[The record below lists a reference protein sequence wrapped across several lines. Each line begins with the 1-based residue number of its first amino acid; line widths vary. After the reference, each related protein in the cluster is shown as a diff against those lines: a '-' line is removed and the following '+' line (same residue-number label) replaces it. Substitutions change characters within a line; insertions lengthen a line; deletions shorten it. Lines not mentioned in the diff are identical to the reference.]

1 MARTARFRT
10 WDIRDSPQ
18 DVKRTF
24 GLAVCWHYDVNPHE
38 IPDENPGHE
47 LKMATLFSSM
57 NHDAEMEAM
66 ALHGMLEANGIE
78 STVVGPSTIPSVE
91 FQVQVPRSQ
100 LAEAEKL
107 LADAR
112 ETGPAAAEE
121 AEAAQELGG
130 SGAE

>member
-1 MARTARFRT
+1 MTS
-10 WDIRDSPQ
+10 IP
-18 DVKRTF
+18 
-24 GLAVCWHYDVNPHE
+24 NE

-47 LKMATLFSSM
+47 LDMVTLFSSM

-107 LADAR
+107 LAEAR
-112 ETGPAAAEE
+112 ETGPASAEE